1 MLLKKKFQLIMVY
14 LTFWFCNSCFGRLG
28 QMHFWIRIQE
38 IILNPDALNIL
49 KITREIV
56 DCELNNNFQ
65 TVVEIWNI
73 LAKCKVNSVQEAC
86 AKCFAV
92 HMLKFEILQTTWKTK
107 NIRMLDLLMKNWEL
121 CSLFQ
126 FFHVVWKIS
135 NFDMWTTKHLAQAS
149 RTEFTLPSLTIHW
162 RINKSIYFL
171 ELSQNSSKS
180 CLWVERAIKK
190 HFV

>member
-92 HMLKFEILQTTWKTK
+92 HMLKFEILQIKWKKRNKEHQTFSFQFCT
-107 NIRMLDLLMKNWEL
+107 NRISILMFSVL
-121 CSLFQ
+121 
-126 FFHVVWKIS
+126 FFHVVFKILIS
-135 NFDMWTTKHLAQAS
+135 EPQ
-149 RTEFTLPSLTIHW
+149 
-162 RINKSIYFL
+162 SIWHKL
-171 ELSQNSSKS
+171 LVLSW
-180 CLWVERAIKK
+180 LY
-190 HFV
+190 